1 MLNRVFAF
9 LSMVILMAV
18 WAGFAP
24 TRAYGVEKRA
34 VTKEKTQQK
43 APHPTH
49 EESASGKKAQGNA
62 PHGAAKGGSDLS
74 PGQVNARAGVL
85 VEVST
90 GTFLTEQNADEII
103 EPASFTKILSLY
115 LIFEAL
121 QQGRI
126 HLTDEVWISETAWRT
141 GGSKMFV
148 GVGTKVPLEELIKG
162 IAVVSGNDACV
173 AAAEHLHGSLD
184 AFVEAMNHKAREL
197 GMTQSHFMNP
207 HGLPADGQVTTARDM
222 ATLDLAYLQH
232 FPESLKYH
240 SMREYTY
247 NNITQ
252 GNRNHLLFKD
262 ESVDGLKTGF
272 VAAGGYHL
280 SATAKRD
287 GMRLLA
293 VVMGAANPGTREREA
308 MKLLNYGYRQ
318 YALVQPFP
326 AGQPAATVKVW
337 KGVRDEVALY
347 PAQNATFLIPQS
359 QKHLLKWDVS
369 VPEEVAA
376 PVEPQQP
383 VGEMVFT
390 VSDQPRKTVA
400 LVSYETVPRAGWF
413 KRMWQ
418 TVLRVHKID
427 WRWISGI
434 SGGLFVLLVLFFLI
448 GNLRSRGSRR
458 SKTFGS

>member
-1 MLNRVFAF
+1 
-9 LSMVILMAV
+9 
-18 WAGFAP
+18 
-24 TRAYGVEKRA
+24 
-34 VTKEKTQQK
+34 
-43 APHPTH
+43 
-49 EESASGKKAQGNA
+49 
-62 PHGAAKGGSDLS
+62 
-74 PGQVNARAGVL
+74 
-85 VEVST
+85 
-90 GTFLTEQNADEII
+90 
-103 EPASFTKILSLY
+103 
-115 LIFEAL
+115 
-121 QQGRI
+121 
-126 HLTDEVWISETAWRT
+126 
-141 GGSKMFV
+141 
-148 GVGTKVPLEELIKG
+148 
-162 IAVVSGNDACV
+162 
-173 AAAEHLHGSLD
+173 
-184 AFVEAMNHKAREL
+184 
-197 GMTQSHFMNP
+197 
-207 HGLPADGQVTTARDM
+207 
-222 ATLDLAYLQH
+222 
-232 FPESLKYH
+232 
-240 SMREYTY
+240 MREYTY
-247 NNITQ
+247 NGITQ

-272 VAAGGYHL
+272 VAAGGDHL